1 MLPMPATQPAGQSSD
16 NSFSRWQK
24 HMKMSKC
31 VFPKK
36 TPAMKPQSD
45 YSPSQQNLTKGNG
58 KQPYKVLKMP
68 LERNVMV

>member
-1 MLPMPATQPAGQSSD
+1 MLPMPTTQPAGQSSD

-36 TPAMKPQSD
+36 SPAMKPQSD
-45 YSPSQQNLTKGNG
+45 YSPSQSLTKGNG
-58 KQPYKVLKMP
+58 KQPYKVLKMS
-68 LERNVMV
+68 LERNVMF